1 MRIREKGGTAAQ
13 SQGGGRTHVVFAQ
26 CLQVAR
32 SRREPTAGNWEVRHH
47 CNTGPET
54 EVINER
60 KRSGDTPTMA
70 VFEWRQNAHFSAIQ
84 GFLAS
89 FASMFSLNIF
99 WAMSC
104 MSVPRNVEE
113 CTDCSG
119 HQVRVSARA

>member
-32 SRREPTAGNWEVRHH
+32 SRREPTARDWEVGHH
-47 CNTGPET
+47 CKQQGTRGQ
-54 EVINER
+54 ER
-60 KRSGDTPTMA
+60 KLLTKRREARVTPIRA
-70 VFEWRQNAHFSAIQ
+70 VLGQQQDAHFSAIQ

-104 MSVPRNVEE
+104 MSVPRSVEE
-113 CTDCSG
+113 
-119 HQVRVSARA
+119 